1 MSSND
6 DKPKREFA
14 RLVFRVPTDIKH
26 EVDHYAID
34 TCRSL
39 NESLIYLV
47 KRGLAAEKKTAS
59 EQA

>member
-1 MSSND
+1 LSD
-6 DKPKREFA
+6 ATQAKAEAA
-14 RLVFRVPTDIKH
+14 RLVFRIPGHMKT

-47 KRGLAAEKKTAS
+47 KRGLAAEKAASNPTA
-59 EQA
+59 